1 MTERQILGLLAVMTL
16 LVYYPVVSYGY
27 VYDDAIWATPY
38 PAWLLHSGILLLH
51 LVNGLLFYTLAK
63 KVISLSAASIALALF
78 WLHPIQ
84 VESVAYVSGGQDTA
98 VVTLTLAALMAMTW
112 TDWRG
117 LAVLTLALLGL
128 AQMKWSALPLLVI
141 LPLLAVRG
149 RAWWA
154 SATVGL
160 LGFVLVVAYGIHPLI
175 WALSGGLQVR
185 VEQVGVLLVSLGTL
199 LLKVIAPINFSIEH
213 DWSWIT
219 PLTGSLAIWVVVFAG
234 LWLWAFRRSQP
245 LLVGSVAWLLA
256 CLLPRA
262 VAFPMPPLR
271 EHHLTVPLLG
281 MWLVIGSLVAPRL
294 VSRPIQECV

>member
-1 MTERQILGLLAVMTL
+1 MTERQTIGLLAVLTL

-51 LVNGLLFYTLAK
+51 LANGLLFYALAK
-63 KVISLSAASIALALF
+63 HFVSLSAASIALALF

-84 VESVAYVSGGQDTA
+84 VESVAYVSGGQEAA
-98 VVTLTLAALMAMTW
+98 VVTVTLIALTACTLTG
-112 TDWRG
+112 WRG
-117 LAVLTLALLGL
+117 LVGLTLALLGL

-141 LPLLAVRG
+141 LPFLVIRRRG
-149 RAWWA
+149 
-154 SATVGL
+154 
-160 LGFVLVVAYGIHPLI
+160 LGFALVAFGAALLFHVGIAPLR
-175 WALSGGLQVR
+175 WALAGGFQVR

-199 LLKVIAPINFSIEH
+199 LLKVVAPVNFSVEH
-213 DWSWIT
+213 DWSWVT
-219 PLTGSLAIWVVVFAG
+219 PLIGSLAIWTALFAG

-245 LLVGSVAWLLA
+245 LLVGACAWLLA

-271 EHHLTVPLLG
+271 EHHLAVPLLG
-281 MWLVIGSLVAPRL
+281 LWIVIGAVVAPWL
-294 VSRPIQECV
+294 KPQPLQECG